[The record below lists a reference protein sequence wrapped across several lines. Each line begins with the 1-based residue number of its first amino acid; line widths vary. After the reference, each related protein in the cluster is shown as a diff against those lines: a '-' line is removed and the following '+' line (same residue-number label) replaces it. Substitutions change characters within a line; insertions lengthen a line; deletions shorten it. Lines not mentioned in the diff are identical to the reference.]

1 MSGDRPVPAL
11 SCHALF
17 TNLNGLGRLG

>member
-17 TNLNGLGRLG
+17 TNVNGLGRLG